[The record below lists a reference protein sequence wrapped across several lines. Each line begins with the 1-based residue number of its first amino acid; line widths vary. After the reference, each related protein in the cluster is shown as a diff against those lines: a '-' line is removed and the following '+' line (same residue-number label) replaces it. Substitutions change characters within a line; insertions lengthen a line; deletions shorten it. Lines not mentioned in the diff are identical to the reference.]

1 MKRLIIALGLLLA
14 LTLPASQ
21 AHAIVGV
28 TLKLGGT
35 FIPNGSVPGGIVQ
48 AHIGPISPFAE
59 FYKKSGVT
67 TTNLGVNFIF
77 LKLPFPVLSPYIGA
91 GGGISRSSG
100 GGVSKSRTLVD
111 GIGGIEVKLSPSLRF
126 FGQVK
131 YLYTLG
137 SGVFVTRDVALQGGL
152 VFHLG
157 I

>member
-1 MKRLIIALGLLLA
+1 MKCLLFALGLFLTLA
-14 LTLPASQ
+14 LPASQ
-21 AHAIVGV
+21 AHAIVGI
-28 TLKLGGT
+28 TIKLGGT

-59 FYKKSGVT
+59 LYKKAGIT
-67 TTNLGVNFIF
+67 TTNIGVNFII
-77 LKLPFPVLSPYIGA
+77 LKLPFPVLSPYVGG

-100 GGVSKSRTLVD
+100 GGVSKSRTLID
-111 GIGGIEVKLSPSLRF
+111 GIGGIEVKLSPSMRF
-126 FGQVK
+126 FGQIK

-137 SGVFVTRDVALQGGL
+137 SGVYVTRDVALQGGL